1 METLTIKVKNKE
13 RLLFLYEV
21 LRYYDFVELPDL
33 SEITQDISKHDF
45 FQSAGL
51 WKNRDIT
58 QEALREKAWKRD

>member
-33 SEITQDISKHDF
+33 DIIEKKENKHDF
-45 FQSAGL
+45 FASAGI
-51 WKNRDIT
+51 WKDRDIT
-58 QEALREKAWKRD
+58 QEKLRKRAWNRK

>member
-33 SEITQDISKHDF
+33 PEITQDISKHDF

-51 WKNRDIT
+51 WKNRNIT
-58 QEALREKAWKRD
+58 QEALRNKAWKKD